1 MLKNKDKQGNYKITE
16 QDVRNLQMEI
26 ENVIKTF
33 KKKKETDW
41 YGRLG
46 AFIKDWEHFCSKI

>member
-1 MLKNKDKQGNYKITE
+1 MKDKKGNYKITVE
-16 QDVRNLQMEI
+16 DVRALQVEI

-46 AFIKDWEHFCSKI
+46 EFAK

>member
-1 MLKNKDKQGNYKITE
+1 MLRMKDKQGNFKITVD
-16 QDVRNLQMEI
+16 DVRKLQVDI

-46 AFIKDWEHFCSKI
+46 VFA